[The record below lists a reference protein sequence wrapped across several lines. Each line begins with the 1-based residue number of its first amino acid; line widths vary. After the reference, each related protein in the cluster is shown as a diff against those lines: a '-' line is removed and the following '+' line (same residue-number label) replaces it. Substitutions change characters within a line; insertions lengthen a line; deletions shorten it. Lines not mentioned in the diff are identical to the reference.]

1 MKKPCQT
8 NNEYANLIIS
18 DLVNLGVSHFCIGS
32 GSRSAP
38 LAEALENNTR
48 ATTVV
53 HYDERSLGFYALGL
67 AKGLNSPVCIITT
80 SGSAT
85 VNLFPA
91 VMEAYMD
98 HIPLVVITCD
108 RPFEDLDRGTN
119 QTCDQEAIF
128 GNYVD
133 CSKTI
138 PAPPHTFDSAM
149 ITSLLSYL
157 IHRVKTTN
165 TPIHINIP
173 FKEPLITEAGSNLL
187 AHSITNHLATD
198 SLLCEESLDYIID
211 LFSSFDKGII
221 IAGGN
226 CDKGA
231 ANDILILG
239 EKLGYPILADPLSGI
254 RELGGSSMIISHY
267 NQILHHVG
275 ELSQFKPDVVIFLG
289 GHIISKNVLLWTKT
303 LTSSHQI
310 IVSDCKRNIDPTLSI
325 NTRICMKPSH
335 FAKMINS
342 KINHKPACP
351 YPSLW
356 QSYSLTLNHLIPDF
370 FEQEDTL
377 YEPVVITSL
386 LPLLNK
392 APFPIFLGNSLSIRY
407 GDNFLFPSSITK
419 RIYGNRG
426 VSGIDG
432 NISTAIG
439 ICDALNTPLIAV
451 IGDCT
456 FLHDVGALHLMSKQ
470 KTPLILI
477 VINNNGG
484 GIFDFLPY
492 ADNKRLLENKISPA
506 SNVNVGNIAAAFN
519 IAFWKAGNSSDYQKM
534 IEHLLEEKSGG
545 IIEVNTSREENVL
558 IHKKLKAYIEKN
570 IEKNLK
576 KERGSYFFM
585 PIKKTQKTK
594 SFAFMDS

>member
-18 DLVNLGVSHFCIGS
+18 DLVNLGVTHFCIGS

-38 LAEALENNTR
+38 LAEALENNPR
-48 ATTVV
+48 ATTVL

-67 AKGLNSPVCIITT
+67 SKGLNSPVCIITT

-98 HIPLVVITCD
+98 NIPLVVITCD

-128 GNYVD
+128 GSYVD

-138 PAPPHTFDSAM
+138 PAPPHPFDPAV
-149 ITSLLSYL
+149 ITSLLSHL
-157 IHRVKTTN
+157 IYRAKTTN
-165 TPIHINIP
+165 TPVHLNIP
-173 FKEPLITEAGSNLL
+173 FREPLITETGSNI
-187 AHSITNHLATD
+187 ASHSLTKHLTSDRAL
-198 SLLCEESLDYIID
+198 SEESLDYIID
-211 LFSSFDKGII
+211 ILSSFEKGII

-226 CDKGA
+226 CETGA

-239 EKLGYPILADPLSGI
+239 EKLGYPILPDPLSGI

-303 LTSSHQI
+303 LTFAHQI
-310 IVSDCKRNIDPTLSI
+310 IVTDSKRNIDPTLSI
-325 NTRICMKPSH
+325 NTRVSMKPSH
-335 FAKMINS
+335 FAKMINN
-342 KINHKPACP
+342 KIIHKPTSL
-351 YPSLW
+351 YQSLW
-356 QSYSLTLNHLIPDF
+356 KGYSLTLNHLIPEF

-386 LPLLNK
+386 LPILDKTPL
-392 APFPIFLGNSLSIRY
+392 PIFLGNSLSIRY
-407 GDNFLFPSSITK
+407 GDNFLFPRSITK
-419 RIYGNRG
+419 KIYGNRG

-439 ICDALNTPLIAV
+439 ICDALHTPVIAV

-492 ADNKRLLENKISPA
+492 ADNKKLLENKISP
-506 SNVNVGNIAAAFN
+506 SSELNIGNIAAAFN

-545 IIEVNTSREENVL
+545 IIEVTTSREENVL
-558 IHKKLKAYIEKN
+558 IHKKLKAYIEKS
-570 IEKNLK
+570 IEKNIK
-576 KERGSYFFM
+576 KERHSYFFI
-585 PIKKTQKTK
+585 PTKKTQKTK